1 MSNHGRSYKRILQS
15 ESFKLSEKIAC
26 DHCHL
31 EFSKD
36 VMIEDEGHYFCC
48 NGCQG
53 VFHLLSDEGLDG
65 FYDKLGGN
73 KLAPPSEQY
82 EDSANFDSPAFYERF
97 VSVDDDGFHEV
108 SLIIE
113 GIHCAAC
120 VWLNEKALTSMDGVV
135 ATNINYTNNKA
146 KIIWDDSIVKLSKI
160 IDMIRAIGY
169 NAYPYDAS
177 LQEVKADKERKEYYM
192 RIAVAVFATMNM
204 MTIMVAQYAGYFT
217 GITPQIKHILNIGEW
232 VLATPVLFYSGWP
245 FIRGMYYGMKT
256 KTVNMDTLVATGAI
270 LTYIYSIYITVTRSG
285 EAYFDS
291 VTMIVTF
298 VLVGK
303 FLEVLSKK
311 SIADTLDIMNHH
323 LPNDVKTIEDK
334 KVVSKN
340 VNDVA
345 VDEIVLINAGER
357 IAIDGEIVEGSGTF
371 DESSLTGESEPV
383 FKRVGE
389 NIISG
394 TVSIDADVKY
404 RVTKDFAHSTMSNIV
419 ALLENAMNNKPKIQ
433 QLANRLSEYFST
445 IILALSFFTFVAWYL
460 YSSHFE
466 QSFMI
471 SIAVIVIACPCALA
485 LATPVA
491 TLVGLSMASKRG
503 ILFKEAAQLETMAN
517 ANVLLLD
524 KTGTITKGRPQVV
537 NEELFDSFDKVLLFS
552 LLVNSK
558 HPVSKGVSNYIYSEG
573 FEPFELQ
580 SFQNIPSQGVSAMYE
595 GKMLAGGNAKLM
607 KTIGIDVKNESH
619 NSEFYFAYAGELLAK
634 YELFDLPREDAK
646 ASIEKIKK
654 MGIEVI
660 MLTGDHQAS
669 AKKVAELVGIE
680 QYEYELTPQ
689 DKAVFVQ
696 KLHEY
701 KKVTV
706 MAGDGINDILALAN
720 SDIAIA
726 MGNGSD
732 IAIEVSDVVLL
743 NDTFVS
749 LCDSFKIAKKTFTMI
764 KENLA
769 LSFVYNAVTIPLA
782 MAGYIIPLIAAI
794 SMSVSSLL
802 VVGNSMRIKFGYK
815 G

>member
-1 MSNHGRSYKRILQS
+1 MSD
-15 ESFKLSEKIAC
+15 KIAC

-36 VMIEDEGHYFCC
+36 VMIKENEHYFCC
-48 NGCQG
+48 NGCRG
-53 VFHLLSDEGLDG
+53 VFHLLSNEGLDS
-65 FYDKLGGN
+65 FYDKLGNN
-73 KLAPPSEQY
+73 KLAPPSKQY
-82 EDSANFDSPAFYERF
+82 ENSFNFDSPAFYERF
-97 VSVDDDGFHEV
+97 ITLNKDGFSEV
-108 SLIIE
+108 SLVIE

-120 VWLNEKALTSMDGVV
+120 VWLNEKALTNMEGVI

-146 KIIWDDSIVKLSKI
+146 KIIWDDDTLKLSKI

-169 NAYPYDAS
+169 DAYPYDAS
-177 LQEVKADKERKEYYM
+177 LQEQKADKERKEYYT
-192 RIAVAVFATMNM
+192 RIAVAIFATMNM
-204 MTIMVAQYAGYFT
+204 MTIMVAQYAGYFS
-217 GITPQIKHILNIGEW
+217 GISENIKHILNIGEW
-232 VLATPVLFYSGWP
+232 VLSTPVLFYSGWP

-291 VTMIVTF
+291 VTMIITF

-311 SIADTLDIMNHH
+311 SIADTLDIMSHH
-323 LPNDVKTIEDK
+323 LPNDVKIITDK
-334 KVVSKN
+334 KIVTKN
-340 VNDVA
+340 VNDVN
-345 VDEIVLINAGER
+345 VGEVVIINSGER
-357 IAIDGEIVEGSGTF
+357 VALDGEIKEGSGNF
-371 DESSLTGESEPV
+371 DESSLTGESEPI
-383 FKRVGE
+383 FKNIGG

-404 RVTKDFAHSTMSNIV
+404 KVTKDFAHSTMSNIV

-433 QLANRLSEYFST
+433 QLANKLSEYFSEV
-445 IILALSFFTFVAWYL
+445 ILALSFITFVGWYI
-460 YSSHFE
+460 YSLNFE

-491 TLVGLSMASKRG
+491 TLVGLSIASKRG
-503 ILFKEAAQLETMAN
+503 ILFKEAVQLETMAN

-537 NEELFDSFDKVLLFS
+537 KEEIYSSFHKS
-552 LLVNSK
+552 LLYSLVLNSK
-558 HPVSKGVSNYIYSEG
+558 HPVANGVAEYI
-573 FEPFELQ
+573 FENDLTSLELE
-580 SFQNIPSQGVSAMYE
+580 SFQNLPSQGLSAMYNE
-595 GKMLAGGNAKLM
+595 KMLAGGNAKLM
-607 KTIGIDVKNESH
+607 RIIGIDVNSSSE
-619 NSEFYFAYAGELLAK
+619 NSEFYFAYGGELLAK
-634 YELFDLPREDAK
+634 YELFDVPREDAK
-646 ASIEKIKK
+646 EVIEKIKK
-654 MGIEVI
+654 MGIEII
-660 MLTGDHQAS
+660 MLTGDHEKS
-669 AKKVAELVGIE
+669 AKKVAQMVGIDK
-680 QYEYELTPQ
+680 YKYELTPQ
-689 DKAVFVQ
+689 DKALFIE
-696 KLHEY
+696 KLHE
-701 KKVTV
+701 KGKVTV
-706 MAGDGINDILALAN
+706 MAGDGVNDILALAN

-743 NDTFVS
+743 NDTFSS
-749 LCDSFKIAKKTFTMI
+749 LYESFKISRKTFTMI

-769 LSFVYNAVTIPLA
+769 LSFIYNAITIPLA

-794 SMSVSSLL
+794 SMSISSLI

-815 G
+815 D